1 MASKQTRSIF
11 NSGTLFGDPDLQN
24 LIQHIDDLNF
34 SLSKKSNLDSQYQN
48 DDVKLN
54 DILSLLSTEEK
65 VPGSTDQTSE
75 TSIQHLLKDLAIP
88 IQRQNRY
95 RVYDEIYSS
104 VQIIKRIISVY
115 SNNILQKDI
124 ITGKC
129 LSLLENKEN
138 SADTPL
144 DSITD
149 VKSFCNTII
158 KHFDIESRL
167 TSKIINNLL
176 KYGDCYIEVIDLKQT
191 PFNLPDPK
199 SKPEDNPTS
208 SALLTESKLKTI
220 SNALKINGNNSI
232 DYLTEQLADVLFDFL
247 IETEDQNDNVEILY
261 EDSFIDDLF
270 GSNKDLKPK
279 KLLSLKEFK
288 KSSLNRFILRIHSP
302 KKILNLTT
310 QNNDTTLGYVEV
322 QEKES
327 IEKVP
332 GVGLQ
337 FATILKQ
344 ISTVTKDKTQD
355 ISRLTQQIVKRLIS
369 KIIEKTNI
377 HKNINNSKKSPKEI
391 NIEFEKQ
398 LNSKLGDE
406 LFFLIKKLFDDSGLT
421 FNGFNGAKLN
431 VRYIPPA
438 NMIPLTLNPIEFYPY
453 GTSIIDPLVYPAK
466 LYLLTQLTNMVIK
479 LSRASLI
486 RKWTIE
492 TGPREHGTNLMQKL
506 KREIRNQRISVDDI
520 VNFKAIPKILSD

>member
-1 MASKQTRSIF
+1 MASKQSRSIF

-34 SLSKKSNLDSQYQN
+34 SLSKKSNLDSQYQ
-48 DDVKLN
+48 DDSVKLN

-65 VPGSTDQTSE
+65 IPGSTDQTSE

-129 LSLLENKEN
+129 LSLLENKDN
-138 SADTPL
+138 SANPAL

-149 VKSFCNTII
+149 VKSFCNVVI
-158 KHFDIESRL
+158 KHFDIENKL

-176 KYGDCYIEVIDLKQT
+176 KYGDCYIEIIDLKQT

-208 SALLTESKLKTI
+208 STLLTENLNKLKTI
-220 SNALKINGNNSI
+220 NKTLKINGENSI
-232 DYLTEQLADVLFDFL
+232 NYLSEQLADVLFDLL
-247 IETEDQNDNVEILY
+247 IETEDQIDNYEELLY
-261 EDSFIDDLF
+261 ENSFIDDLF
-270 GSNKDLKPK
+270 DKDSKPK
-279 KLLSLKEFK
+279 KPLSLKEFK
-288 KSSLNRFILRIHSP
+288 KNTLNRFILRIHSP

-369 KIIEKTNI
+369 KIIQKTNI

-391 NIEFEKQ
+391 NLEFEKQ

-421 FNGFNGAKLN
+421 FNGLNNSKLN
-431 VRYIPPA
+431 VRYIPPG
-438 NMIPLTLNPIEFYPY
+438 NMISLTLNPNEYYPY

-486 RKWTIE
+486 RKWTKLLSLYIVICIE
-492 TGPREHGTNLMQKL
+492 NYMNCWNKYSNTQSAAKL
-506 KREIRNQRISVDDI
+506 EIT
-520 VNFKAIPKILSD
+520 

>member
-1 MASKQTRSIF
+1 MASKQSRSIF

-34 SLSKKSNLDSQYQN
+34 SLSKKINLDTQYQ
-48 DDVKLN
+48 DSEIKLN

-65 VPGSTDQTSE
+65 IPGSTEQSSE

-129 LSLLENKEN
+129 LSLLENK
-138 SADTPL
+138 DTSSDVPL

-149 VKSFCNTII
+149 VKSFCNVVI
-158 KHFDIESRL
+158 KHFDLENKL
-167 TSKIINNLL
+167 TDKIINYLL
-176 KYGDCYIEVIDLKQT
+176 KYGDCYIEIIDLKET

-199 SKPEDNPTS
+199 SKPQDNS
-208 SALLTESKLKTI
+208 ASALLIENKLKSI
-220 SNALKINGNNSI
+220 SEAVKINGDNSFT
-232 DYLTEQLADVLFDFL
+232 YLTEQLADVLFNLL
-247 IETEDQNDNVEILY
+247 IETEQQTDNCQILY
-261 EDSFIDDLF
+261 ENAFIDELFDLN
-270 GSNKDLKPK
+270 SKNNKLKKPI
-279 KLLSLKEFK
+279 SLKEFK
-288 KSSLNRFILRIHSP
+288 KSILNRFILRIHSP

-310 QNNDTTLGYVEV
+310 QNNDTTLGYIEV

-369 KIIEKTNI
+369 KIIEKSNI
-377 HKNINNSKKSPKEI
+377 HKNINSNKSPKEI

-431 VRYIPPA
+431 VRYIPPG
-438 NMIPLTLNPIEFYPY
+438 NMIPLTLNPNEYYPY